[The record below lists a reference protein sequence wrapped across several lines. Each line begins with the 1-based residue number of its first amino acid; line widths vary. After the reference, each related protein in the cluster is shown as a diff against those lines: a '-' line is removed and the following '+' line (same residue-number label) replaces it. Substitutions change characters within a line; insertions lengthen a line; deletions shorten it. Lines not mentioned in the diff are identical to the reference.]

1 MMENTQWKWCY
12 RSLFS
17 TAIFAIICIY
27 AFYFIDGMSGGYA
40 IAFVSF
46 FFAVTGVAVAALFFH
61 RARVMNSILNGTSLL
76 AHWIYSADEAEQS
89 ARREY
94 ANYQERNQAMFLVI
108 GGMLVLVALVMMI
121 FAGEGGFITGAFLL
135 AFTVFL
141 FIVSRVMPAIALKY
155 ALHSPRE
162 AYIAENG
169 IVYEGAVYPFH
180 SFLMKMEAATFQKR
194 TGKKPAVLIFSFTQ
208 FVGLNIRSPFDIEIP
223 VPEGE
228 EELARKIAEREMDA
242 VAGELCSGRDIL
254 EPL

>member
-1 MMENTQWKWCY
+1 MLKRMMENTQWKWCY
-12 RSLFS
+12 RSLFL

-27 AFYFIDGMSGGYA
+27 AFSFIDGMSGGYA

-46 FFAVTGVAVAALFFH
+46 FFAITGVAVAALFFH
-61 RARVMNSILNGTSLL
+61 RAQVMDSILNSTRLL

-89 ARREY
+89 AKREY
-94 ANYQERNQAMFLVI
+94 ANYQERNRGMFLVI

-121 FAGEGGFITGAFLL
+121 FAGEGGFITGLFLL

-141 FIVSRVMPAIALKY
+141 FIVSRVAPVIALKY
-155 ALHSPRE
+155 TLGSPRE

-169 IVYEGAVYPFH
+169 IVYEGAVYPFQ
-180 SFLMKMEAATFQKR
+180 SFLMKMDAATFHKR

-228 EELARKIAEREMDA
+228 EEKACKIADKCIF
-242 VAGELCSGRDIL
+242 LND
-254 EPL
+254 P